1 MSLLRLANNFFS
13 VKGLFWFSVK
23 CLSSFLSSWCGESR
37 VSNLPTPQIW
47 LGSSKPSVIS
57 NHLLSRVQ
65 ALSCGGP
72 SPPCRGWS
80 LAVTLW
86 PPVTLSSPYSATT
99 VPPSRDSLSQ
109 TYWIICKLLRKVDIF
124 RLLGLGCYLLW
135 LDLPFFSFLFL
146 FPLKDVQLNPTFPS
160 PPRWN
165 KCSPVKTVWLPYTD
179 SFPIHLTRWK
189 RNMNSFLVD
198 NKSFEVGIFD
208 FSYCPP
214 SAQYLAWSR
223 AQSGLVKWNE

>member
-1 MSLLRLANNFFS
+1 MSLLCLANNFFS
-13 VKGLFWFSVK
+13 AKGLFWFSVK

-65 ALSCGGP
+65 ARSCGGP
-72 SPPCRGWS
+72 SPPCHGWS

-99 VPPSRDSLSQ
+99 VPPSRDSCPRRTELSASSYGRW
-109 TYWIICKLLRKVDIF
+109 TFSGFWALAAIYSDLIF
-124 RLLGLGCYLLW
+124 L
-135 LDLPFFSFLFL
+135 SFLFL
-146 FPLKDVQLNPTFPS
+146 FPLKGVQLNPTFPS
-160 PPRWN
+160 PPHRN

-223 AQSGLVKWNE
+223 AQSGLVKWND